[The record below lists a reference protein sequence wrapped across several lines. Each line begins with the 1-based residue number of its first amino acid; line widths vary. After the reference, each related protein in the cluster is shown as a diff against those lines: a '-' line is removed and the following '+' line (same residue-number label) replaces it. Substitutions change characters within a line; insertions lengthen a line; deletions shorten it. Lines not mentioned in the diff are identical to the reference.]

1 MATKKTQGGK
11 KAGGK
16 SAPAEEGTAEKTTDK
31 AAQPKMARIY
41 IMGKEY
47 KVPEG
52 LTIQKALEYAGMRLL
67 RGCGCRGGFCGACGT
82 VYRTEGDYKLK
93 VALACQTV
101 VEDGMYLTQIPFYP
115 GNKSEYK
122 IEDLTPT
129 LESLVQQYP
138 EVMRCVQCNTC
149 RKVCPQDIEVMQYI
163 AAAMRGDIAKLA
175 DLSFDCI
182 MCGLCA
188 SRCPGELVQY
198 YIGIL
203 GRRLYGKYLAPKA
216 GHLAERIEELDAGKF
231 EKDVDSLVKMSKE
244 DLKKLYNSR
253 DIEPEEE
260 ATEPSAVSSSDVS
273 DQ

>member
-1 MATKKTQGGK
+1 MATRKPRSTTKGSS
-11 KAGGK
+11 AGGAAAVK
-16 SAPAEEGTAEKTTDK
+16 APKQQAKAE
-31 AAQPKMARIY
+31 PKMVRIY

-115 GNKSEYK
+115 ANKATYV
-122 IEDLTPT
+122 IEELQPT
-129 LESLVQQYP
+129 LDAIVENYP

-203 GRRLYGKYLAPKA
+203 GRRLYAKYMMAKA
-216 GHLAERIEELDAGKF
+216 QHLATRLEEIEDGKF
-231 EKDVDSLVKMSKE
+231 NKDLSDLMKLPKE
-244 DLKKLYNSR
+244 ELKKLYDSR
-253 DIEPEEE
+253 DIEPEDE
-260 ATEPSAVSSSDVS
+260 AEPVTASSTEMSD
-273 DQ
+273 